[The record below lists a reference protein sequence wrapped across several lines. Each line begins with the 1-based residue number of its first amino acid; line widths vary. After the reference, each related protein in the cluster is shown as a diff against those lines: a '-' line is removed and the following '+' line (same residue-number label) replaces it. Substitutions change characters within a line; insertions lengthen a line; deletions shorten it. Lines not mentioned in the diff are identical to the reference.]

1 MKDKYDEA
9 IDYLTEHPEQIHRA
23 WTSPKTHTAGCLFAF
38 VSDTPNGGC
47 LTMVHSA
54 PHFAGGE
61 WHDEIVADDRI
72 PNGHIQV
79 EDLPVFAEWQRKIHN
94 EAGVS

>member
-9 IDYLTEHPEQIHRA
+9 IDYLTERPEQIHRA
-23 WTSPKTHTAGCLFAF
+23 WTSPKTHAAGCLFAF
-38 VSDTPNGGC
+38 VGKPSGGC
-47 LTMVHSA
+47 LTMVHSD
-54 PHFAGGE
+54 PSHFTGGE

-72 PNGHIQV
+72 PNGNIRV
-79 EDLPVFAEWQRKIHN
+79 EDLPVFAEWQRRIH